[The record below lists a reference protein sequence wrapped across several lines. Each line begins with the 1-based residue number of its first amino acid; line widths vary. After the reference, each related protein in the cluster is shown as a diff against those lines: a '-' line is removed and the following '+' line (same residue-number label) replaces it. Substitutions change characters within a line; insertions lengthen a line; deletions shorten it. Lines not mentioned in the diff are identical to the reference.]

1 MSKGDI
7 SVSLLDAD
15 KEFTDRLAKAND
27 ATRRAVSRG
36 RSGIEAIKETDK
48 RLRTWIATNID
59 QQSSIRTE
67 IEKELSKLEH
77 ENREYRHVSRRGKR
91 AIRKKV
97 RSLRFT
103 LFYYRRR
110 RYFRIIT
117 FSMALLIYLY
127 WSSLAM

>member
-36 RSGIEAIKETDK
+36 CSGVEAIKETDK

-67 IEKELSKLEH
+67 IEMELSKLEH

-91 AIRKKV
+91 VIRKKV